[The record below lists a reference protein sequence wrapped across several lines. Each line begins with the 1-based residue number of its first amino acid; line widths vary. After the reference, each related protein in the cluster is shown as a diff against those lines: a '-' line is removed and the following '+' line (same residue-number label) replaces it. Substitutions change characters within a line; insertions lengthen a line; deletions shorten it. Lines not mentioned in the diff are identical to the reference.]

1 MKSDRKEFI
10 ARVILVAGIVFVV
23 SVLLLPEVDASED
36 VSYSGPQIPYGT
48 SKYVVNGYY
57 FPPIPKG
64 QVISIGITGFTP
76 SDLLVTF
83 YPQGGQQFG
92 YPVLSV
98 IPKNGSYL
106 EHHTTTTSA
115 RKGSWWKRAQ
125 PRELIR
131 ANLLP
136 KVRRRELNSS
146 FHLVCLSAVFLVLA
160 TAVAA
165 YYYTYAEKRWRKELS
180 TVQGSPR

>member
-1 MKSDRKEFI
+1 M
-10 ARVILVAGIVFVV
+10 ILVAGIVFVV
-23 SVLLLPEVDASED
+23 NVLLLPEVDASED
-36 VSYSGPQIPYGT
+36 VAYSGPQIPYGT

-98 IPKNGSYL
+98 IPKNGSYS
-106 EHHTTTTSA
+106 TSFLSPDTQPYA
-115 RKGSWWKRAQ
+115 LIITSFNGTGFILGLHSVWSPFYFLRIYSAEAALVMLIGLGASYYYHERTKRELVEESATKRANQ
-125 PRELIR
+125 GE
-131 ANLLP
+131 
-136 KVRRRELNSS
+136 SS
-146 FHLVCLSAVFLVLA
+146 A
-160 TAVAA
+160 
-165 YYYTYAEKRWRKELS
+165 
-180 TVQGSPR
+180 QGQTS